1 MKKVINILKK
11 VVILGHP
18 NALFAIIM
26 NFLGIKMDFLAI
38 LYKTKVV
45 TIDKIE
51 I

>member
-26 NFLGIKMDFLAI
+26 NFFGEKNGFLAI
-38 LYKTKVV
+38 LYKIKVV
-45 TIDKIE
+45 TIDQIE
-51 I
+51 T

>member
-18 NALFAIIM
+18 NALFAILWI
-26 NFLGIKMDFLAI
+26 FLGIKMDFLAI

-45 TIDKIE
+45 TLDKIE
-51 I
+51 T